1 MFINKYIFL
10 ILLSLIILPSVG
22 LSTEK
27 DERLG
32 VGTTNQ
38 LATDLPAISIKLQK
52 SPSLA
57 VGALFGFDTS
67 ENTGGW
73 GAGLKFYRNFID
85 ESQLTFYGS
94 MLAAL
99 LNKKNVSSS
108 GDSKTGFQLDL
119 TMGTEFH
126 FSGLESLGF
135 SFEFGLSFEKINDFV
150 VKTVGH
156 SFLTAGVHFYF

>member
-1 MFINKYIFL
+1 MLLNNCFFL
-10 ILLSLIILPSVG
+10 ILLLLTMLSTPC

-27 DERLG
+27 DGRLG
-32 VGTTNQ
+32 LGTTNQ
-38 LATDLPAISIKLQK
+38 LATDLPAISLKLQK

-67 ENTGGW
+67 DNTGGW
-73 GAGLKFYRNFID
+73 GTGLKIYRNFFD
-85 ESQLTFYGS
+85 EPQLTFYGS
-94 MLAAL
+94 LLAAL
-99 LNKKNVSSS
+99 LNKKNVTQS

-126 FSGLESLGF
+126 FAGLESLGF
-135 SFEFGLSFEKINDFV
+135 SFEFGLSFEKITDFV

-156 SFLTAGVHFYF
+156 SFFTAGIHFYF